1 MARKGFYFDATRCV
15 NCKTCAVACHKKNN
29 LPDGV
34 YFRKVSGYQTGEYPN
49 ARAYFWSHACNHCAN
64 PACTRACP
72 TGAMYKDEN
81 DGTVQHNDDICI
93 GCGSC
98 AIACPFD
105 APLVIHEIGIAK
117 KCNACIDTRGVDGV
131 PTCVAA
137 CGMRALDFGEYDEL
151 VARHPESADRI
162 APMPDLSLTDPTFKV
177 KARDYMQD
185 GEYADL
191 VQ

>member
-1 MARKGFYFDATRCV
+1 M

-34 YFRKVSGYQTGEYPN
+34 YFRRVSAYQTGEFPN
-49 ARAYFWSHACNHCAN
+49 AKGYFWSHACNHCAD
-64 PACTRACP
+64 PACTKACP
-72 TGAMYKDEN
+72 TGAMCKDEN

-105 APLVIHEIGIAK
+105 APLVIQEIGIAK
-117 KCNACIDTRGVDGV
+117 KCNACIDARGVDGV
-131 PTCVAA
+131 PTCFAA
-137 CGMRALDFGEYDEL
+137 CGMRALDFGEYDDL
-151 VARHPESADRI
+151 VARHPDAVDCI
-162 APMPDLSLTDPTFKV
+162 APMPDVSLTTPTFKV

-185 GEYADL
+185 SSYADL
-191 VQ
+191 EM